1 MPCCAMLCCA
11 HAFQV
16 VDKYEPEAAI
26 NSWPAKDT
34 STEFGLQYGLKDD
47 LAPPDLSLHLV
58 EELRKKGLSL
68 KVGAAPWA
76 RLPTAADSCLL
87 AAQCSLHWTDTVMC
101 RLARQRAACA
111 ALAPLVFHSS
121 ASIQVRTAL
130 FALSCSP
137 TT

>member
-1 MPCCAMLCCA
+1 MLCCA
-11 HAFQV
+11 HHAFQV

-26 NSWPAKDT
+26 KSWPAKDT

-76 RLPTAADSCLL
+76 RLRMLADSCLS
-87 AAQCSLHWTDTVMC
+87 AAERSLH
-101 RLARQRAACA
+101 
-111 ALAPLVFHSS
+111 
-121 ASIQVRTAL
+121 
-130 FALSCSP
+130 
-137 TT
+137 